1 MTKDEKSRTPDIVD
15 AIRKRNGL
23 DAITVPQPTRACR
36 TSMVDS
42 KAAWRKCDMTR
53 RVTVASM
60 FRGRRRF
67 VTCLAKYDEPYVTV
81 VRAAAARADR

>member
-1 MTKDEKSRTPDIVD
+1 
-15 AIRKRNGL
+15 
-23 DAITVPQPTRACR
+23 
-36 TSMVDS
+36 
-42 KAAWRKCDMTR
+42 MTR